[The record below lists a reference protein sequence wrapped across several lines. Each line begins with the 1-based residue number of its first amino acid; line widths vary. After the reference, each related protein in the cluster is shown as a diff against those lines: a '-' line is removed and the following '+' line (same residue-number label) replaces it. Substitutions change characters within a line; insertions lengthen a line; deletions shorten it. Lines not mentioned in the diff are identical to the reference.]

1 LTSRTSGSAGSYRGG
16 EAGRERR
23 ASERTPR
30 VGRTYHIRQ
39 ISRRT
44 SNCRHATSRHITSR
58 STAYKANHS
67 RHIRIRILIA
77 LSYPIPVPMPDQTCS
92 KRPQSMHSCRHSYPI
107 HRRESRSAWP
117 RPRPRSSQ
125 GKASHLIASSYLAA
139 SSRLESSHSDR
150 PATHQRQQTS
160 SPQDQRRSQTHLFA
174 AVAGTR
180 GTAAVGASATSSSA
194 ARHLGSSVCWGGWV
208 E

>member
-16 EAGRERR
+16 EACRERR

-58 STAYKANHS
+58 STTYKANHS
-67 RHIRIRILIA
+67 RRILIA
-77 LSYPIPVPMPDQTCS
+77 LPYPIPVPMPDQTCS
-92 KRPQSMHSCRHSYPI
+92 KRPQSMHPCRHSYPI
-107 HRRESRSAWP
+107 HRRESRSGWP
-117 RPRPRSSQ
+117 RPRPRSRQ

-139 SSRLESSHSDR
+139 SSRLVSR
-150 PATHQRQQTS
+150 QVTAT
-160 SPQDQRRSQTHLFA
+160 DLFA

-194 ARHLGSSVCWGGWV
+194 ARHLRSVCWGGWV
-208 E
+208 VLG

>member
-16 EAGRERR
+16 EACRERR

-58 STAYKANHS
+58 STTYKANHS
-67 RHIRIRILIA
+67 RRILIA
-77 LSYPIPVPMPDQTCS
+77 LPYPIPVPMPDQTCS
-92 KRPQSMHSCRHSYPI
+92 KRPQSMHPCRHSYPI
-107 HRRESRSAWP
+107 HKRESRSGWP
-117 RPRPRSSQ
+117 RPRPRSRQ

-139 SSRLESSHSDR
+139 SSRLVSRQVTATDLPRTNVSKHPPHRIRDGAKLTYLPQLQA
-150 PATHQRQQTS
+150 PAAQ
-160 SPQDQRRSQTHLFA
+160 PQSAQVQP
-174 AVAGTR
+174 AVPQPGIFVVF
-180 GTAAVGASATSSSA
+180 VGVVG
-194 ARHLGSSVCWGGWV
+194 LCWV